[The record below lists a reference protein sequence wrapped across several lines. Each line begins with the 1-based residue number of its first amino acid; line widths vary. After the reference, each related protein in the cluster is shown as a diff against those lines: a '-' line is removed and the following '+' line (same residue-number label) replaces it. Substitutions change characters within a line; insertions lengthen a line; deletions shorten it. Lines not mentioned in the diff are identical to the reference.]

1 MTTTQDALDAYK
13 KAIRVKFED
22 EKTKEY
28 SSFLLVPSRA
38 KLRQLCIERLKHSE
52 SIDDLKS
59 FEIFF
64 SFQFES
70 SNKNKLQAAT
80 DKFRPI
86 ETFLKGETDLADIE
100 GINVAAILV
109 DFQPRPFKKFAKL
122 ISNDLDEEDK
132 ETNLATTK
140 PSNLIKS
147 EEKPAFV
154 KDQVIV
160 PSKGNLKQKVGIGS
174 LMVLGLFGVKS
185 MFFKE
190 KECMEWKEDHYEMI
204 DCKSE
209 QVGFAN
215 TKIIKPY
222 DKIEFERKEL
232 TVCDTTKFFNGKKPI
247 VWYSKR
253 DKIVQFFNMDGI
265 NPENDAEI
273 KKVTQHIID
282 EYVETCE

>member
-1 MTTTQDALDAYK
+1 MTTTQDALEAYK
-13 KAIRVKFED
+13 KAIRVKFEE

-38 KLRQLCIERLKHSE
+38 KLRQLCIERLKQSE

-122 ISNDLDEEDK
+122 NSNDLDEEDK
-132 ETNLATTK
+132 ETNLATGK
-140 PSNLIKS
+140 PSNLIKN
-147 EEKPAFV
+147 EEKPALV
-154 KDQVIV
+154 RDEVIDA
-160 PSKGNLKQKVGIGS
+160 SKGNLKQKVGIGS
-174 LMVLGLFGVKS
+174 LVVLGLFGVKS

-190 KECMEWKEDHYEMI
+190 KECMEWKEDHYEKI
-204 DCKSE
+204 DCQSE

-215 TKIIKPY
+215 TKIIKPF
-222 DKIEFERKEL
+222 DEIEFERKEL
-232 TVCDTTKFFNGKKPI
+232 TVCDTTTFLKGDKPL
-247 VWYSKR
+247 VWYSK
-253 DKIVQFFNMDGI
+253 KNNIIQFFNMDGE

-273 KKVTQHIID
+273 KKVTPHIIE
-282 EYVETCE
+282 EYVQACE